1 MFVRLLLLFTVLP
14 LVELALLIRIGQ
26 AIEVGPTVGLVILTG
41 LVGAA
46 LARHQGLRTLRRI
59 QQNLA
64 QGVVPTTEL
73 VNGLLILVAGLVL
86 VTPGVITD
94 AVGFALLVPPAR
106 NLIRRRLVE
115 YFKKRAVITYR
126 SPDSAPPA
134 NEGFIDVE
142 AQSVSGDERP
152 EERETL

>member
-64 QGVVPTTEL
+64 QGVV
-73 VNGLLILVAGLVL
+73 
-86 VTPGVITD
+86 
-94 AVGFALLVPPAR
+94 
-106 NLIRRRLVE
+106 
-115 YFKKRAVITYR
+115 
-126 SPDSAPPA
+126 
-134 NEGFIDVE
+134 
-142 AQSVSGDERP
+142 
-152 EERETL
+152 